1 MSNAS
6 SFSESERANI
16 TERFAK
22 LATAIVCDVYDEF
35 EWTAPALRNDI
46 ARRTFERQVVA
57 GWAYPIQGNKQNVPG
72 ADRLKLSIV
81 DALPEGC
88 VTVWAGT
95 DAEGIALFGDL
106 IAGTMQ
112 KRGCRGAV
120 VDAGVRDVSE
130 VSSTGFPVFSRYVTP
145 VQSIGRWR
153 VTSHGQPVTLRG
165 SLGQELTV
173 SKDDFVLGDEDGVV
187 IIEAGKV
194 MQVLE
199 RAEEIVRQEE
209 EARVLRESGM
219 TAQEMLDKYG
229 HV

>member
-1 MSNAS
+1 MTDTENRQTA
-6 SFSESERANI
+6 
-16 TERFAK
+16 ERFAR
-22 LATAIVCDVYDEF
+22 LGTAIVCDVYDEF
-35 EWTAPALRNDI
+35 EWPAPALDNAI

-57 GWAYPIQGNKQNVPG
+57 GWAYPIEGRMQNIPG
-72 ADRLKLSIV
+72 ADRLKLQVV
-81 DALPEGC
+81 DSLPEGC

-95 DAEGIALFGDL
+95 DAAGIALFGDL

-120 VDAGVRDVSE
+120 VDAGFRDVSE
-130 VSSTGFPVFSRYVTP
+130 VSSTGFPVFARYVSP
-145 VQSIGRWR
+145 LQSVGRWR

-165 SLGQELTV
+165 SLGQPLTV
-173 SKDDFVLGDEDGVV
+173 AQGDFVLGDEDGVV
-187 IIEAGKV
+187 VIAADKV

-199 RAEEIVRQEE
+199 RAEAIVRQEE
-209 EARVLRESGM
+209 EARALRASGM